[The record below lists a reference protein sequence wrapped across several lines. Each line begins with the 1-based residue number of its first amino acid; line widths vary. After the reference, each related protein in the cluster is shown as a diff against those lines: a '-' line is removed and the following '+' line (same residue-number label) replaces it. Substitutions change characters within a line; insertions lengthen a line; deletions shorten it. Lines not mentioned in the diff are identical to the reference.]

1 MVHFRPLNSIY
12 IMLAQV
18 NHNWIRSFSKIVKLY
33 WIGLLLQL
41 WPCKPFI
48 SICYLHRIKGLA
60 WLRAVR
66 EQISIK
72 QCNKALDIKNFKSIL
87 QISDILDMDIIT
99 ILGKLSRDMHK
110 TTRDVEV
117 ILQHLVYCFLPQ
129 LIVFKQYMVQYS
141 VEGFA

>member
-1 MVHFRPLNSIY
+1 
-12 IMLAQV
+12 
-18 NHNWIRSFSKIVKLY
+18 
-33 WIGLLLQL
+33 
-41 WPCKPFI
+41 
-48 SICYLHRIKGLA
+48 
-60 WLRAVR
+60 
-66 EQISIK
+66 
-72 QCNKALDIKNFKSIL
+72 
-87 QISDILDMDIIT
+87 MDIIT